1 MPIGYGIAKYTLQT
15 FFKWKFHVKF
25 IWMLT
30 SCVKNTLRNVLYVM
44 NLLQVVDRG
53 KGVSSKNTLWYFDV
67 NDEKFWYL
75 KLLHEFVNG
84 CLFSFFCYGPSDK
97 FYNIFK
103 MLRLNF
109 AHLSYTYMD
118 FLMIR
123 ENTVL
128 IYFDYVNE
136 LLIMDVAC
144 MPRIAQWLL
153 PT

>member
-1 MPIGYGIAKYTLQT
+1 MPIGYGIAKYTLQK
-15 FFKWKFHVKF
+15 FFKWTFHVKF

-30 SCVKNTLRNVLYVM
+30 SCVKDTLRNVLYVM

-53 KGVSSKNTLWYFDV
+53 KGVSSKNTLWY
-67 NDEKFWYL
+67 L
-75 KLLHEFVNG
+75 KLLHEFVNC
-84 CLFSFFCYGPSDK
+84 CLFSLFCYGPSDK

-123 ENTVL
+123 EKTVL
-128 IYFDYVNE
+128 IYFDYINE

>member
-1 MPIGYGIAKYTLQT
+1 
-15 FFKWKFHVKF
+15 
-25 IWMLT
+25 
-30 SCVKNTLRNVLYVM
+30 M

-84 CLFSFFCYGPSDK
+84 CLFAFFCYGPSDK

-123 ENTVL
+123 EKTVL
-128 IYFDYVNE
+128 IYFDYINE

>member
-1 MPIGYGIAKYTLQT
+1 MKNFDTWSFCMSLLIAV
-15 FFKWKFHVKF
+15 F
-25 IWMLT
+25 
-30 SCVKNTLRNVLYVM
+30 
-44 NLLQVVDRG
+44 
-53 KGVSSKNTLWYFDV
+53 
-67 NDEKFWYL
+67 
-75 KLLHEFVNG
+75 
-84 CLFSFFCYGPSDK
+84 FSFFCYGPSDK

-123 ENTVL
+123 EKTVL
-128 IYFDYVNE
+128 IYFDYINE

>member
-1 MPIGYGIAKYTLQT
+1 
-15 FFKWKFHVKF
+15 
-25 IWMLT
+25 
-30 SCVKNTLRNVLYVM
+30 M

-67 NDEKFWYL
+67 NDEKCWYL

-84 CLFSFFCYGPSDK
+84 CLFALFWYGPSDK

-123 ENTVL
+123 EKTVL
-128 IYFDYVNE
+128 IYFDYINE

>member
-1 MPIGYGIAKYTLQT
+1 
-15 FFKWKFHVKF
+15 
-25 IWMLT
+25 
-30 SCVKNTLRNVLYVM
+30 M

-75 KLLHEFVNG
+75 KLLHEFVNC

-123 ENTVL
+123 EKTVL
-128 IYFDYVNE
+128 IYFDYINE

-144 MPRIAQWLL
+144 MPRIAQRLL